1 MASIPQVPELDD
13 PDLTYY
19 LEQVNLYLASQQPGA
34 NVVLTTTDNANFSG
48 GYLNRYLAIAYAN
61 SASGLDFSNTDTN
74 RAYFA
79 TFNTDSNVW
88 SSNPADY
95 VYFEVNQGFG
105 TTRNLYYQILGGRQ
119 IAFNISNTLPNNYV
133 QVATGVPIDLDGSV
147 VGANGA
153 NGFSVFSAEIFR
165 NSNITPATP
174 TGGTYTFATGNLVP
188 PAGWSVQPG
197 VPNVG
202 EVPYVST
209 VFFNTTTANVPVA
222 PSGNYSVP
230 IEVATGIAGAN
241 GAPGANGAAGANGFS
256 VFSSEI
262 YISANAAPATPTGGT
277 YTFSTGNLVP
287 PTGWSA
293 TVPAGNLSNQAYV
306 STATFTTTTP
316 NTAVGPSGA
325 WSTPQVIAVGAPG
338 ERGFIPLG
346 FVQTASD
353 PNVFN
358 SSQLT
363 LSFAAPTSNTV
374 APIGTGFSPITGDT
388 AAFAFANITRVA
400 TYDAS
405 TSTWSNV
412 VGQIIP
418 GNVIAT
424 GSITSRAVS
433 TTDVFAVR
441 IQSTNANIGNIN
453 SAGFWLDSTTG
464 NARFGGNLYVGDTAQ
479 IGNNLLI
486 GNNANIGQNLRIGN
500 SAVIGNSLGIGNSA
514 VIGSNLVVGNNA
526 NIGGSARIA
535 NDLVV
540 GDDAAIGDFLI
551 VGNSATIRNSLIIG
565 NNAIIGAS
573 LAIGNNLTVGA
584 NANIGGNL
592 RIGDT
597 ANIGNSLV
605 IGTGLQVGVN
615 ANIGGNLRIG
625 DTANIGNNA
634 NIGGSLRIG
643 NNAVIGNNLSIGG
656 NLSVFGLIT
665 GNTLNSNTV
674 NTTQIIANAVSEE
687 YTVTLLSEGTFANAS
702 IENVICSLTVPV
714 SVLDPATFIITYNAF
729 VLGNVQWT
737 ATTANYYY
745 PMQMNFFVRI
755 NYAAGANS
763 GYLQALNSYDWVP
776 YAEKNDS
783 GGTYQITAPFQTS
796 WSVPYGLEGQGAGG
810 TTANIILY
818 ANVTQDTEFSMAN
831 SSMKSQ
837 IGTSLNIRKVKR

>member
-1 MASIPQVPELDD
+1 MASIPQVPEIEDQ
-13 PDLTYY
+13 DLVYY
-19 LEQVNLYLASQQPGA
+19 LEQINLYLASQQPGA

-61 SASGLDFSNTDTN
+61 SASGLDFGNTDTN

-119 IAFNISNTLPNNYV
+119 IAFNISNTTPNNYV
-133 QVATGVPIDLDGSV
+133 QVAAGVPIDLDGSV

-165 NSNITPATP
+165 NSNTTPATP

-230 IEVATGIAGAN
+230 IQVATGIAGAN

-293 TVPAGNLSNQAYV
+293 TVPAGNISNQAYV

-338 ERGFIPLG
+338 ERGFIPMG

-412 VGQIIP
+412 TGQIIP

-441 IQSTNANIGNIN
+441 IQSTNANIGNIT

-464 NARFGGNLYVGDTAQ
+464 NARFGGNLLVGDTAQ

-486 GNNANIGQNLRIGN
+486 GNNANIGGN
-500 SAVIGNSLGIGNSA
+500 
-514 VIGSNLVVGNNA
+514 
-526 NIGGSARIA
+526 ARIA

-565 NNAIIGAS
+565 NNAIIGTS

-687 YTVTLLSEGTFANAS
+687 FTGVLANNFTFANARA
-702 IENVICSLTVPV
+702 ENAMLNLVVPV
-714 SVLDPATFIITYNAF
+714 VQNDPAVFVISYNAL
-729 VLGNVQWT
+729 VLGNVQWN
-737 ATTANYYY
+737 ATTSNYYY
-745 PMQMNFFVRI
+745 PMQMNFFVKCVYS
-755 NYAAGANS
+755 NNTS
-763 GYLQALNSYDWVP
+763 ALNALQSYDWMP

-796 WSVPYGLEGQGAGG
+796 WSVPFTLGAQGPGG
-810 TTANIILY
+810 TTANVILY
-818 ANVTQDTEFSMAN
+818 ANVSPDPDFSMAAN
-831 SSMKSQ
+831 SMTVYAGSSF
-837 IGTSLNIRKVKR
+837 NIRKVKR